1 MEECAFITDY
11 NFEYAHK
18 LDPAM
23 PNGEENGVQS
33 QIGEAKKSGNQSG
46 KVAWLNKVENEWEKL
61 MYKSALD
68 WKQRTYPEEVLKRLV
83 VASDTCPEPKEKWV
97 SFLGFEKDWNM
108 L

>member
-23 PNGEENGVQS
+23 SNGEENGVQS
-33 QIGEAKKSGNQSG
+33 QIGEAEKSGNQSA

-68 WKQRTYPEEVLKRLV
+68 RKQKTYPKEVQKTLV
-83 VASDTCPEPKEKWV
+83 VASDTCLEPKGNWI
-97 SFLGFEKDWNM
+97 SFLGFEKE
-108 L
+108 

>member
-46 KVAWLNKVENEWEKL
+46 KVTWLNKGEINV
-61 MYKSALD
+61 
-68 WKQRTYPEEVLKRLV
+68 QIG
-83 VASDTCPEPKEKWV
+83 
-97 SFLGFEKDWNM
+97 LGLEAED
-108 L
+108 LS